1 VIPAPVGA
9 AGARKTA
16 GDTIESAGIAAR
28 SRRDGIKAKI
38 RIGTRGSALA
48 LTQSTWVAENIRARH
63 PGCDVALVTI
73 RTKGDIMQDVSLVQI
88 GGKGLFIKEIEEAL
102 LRGDV
107 DAAVHS
113 MKDVPAELPEGLEIA
128 VTPPREDP
136 RDVLVSAANRKLEE
150 MPRGARIGT
159 CSLRRGLQ
167 LRNRMPDL
175 EIVSLRGNLDTR
187 LRKVETEGLDGVIVA
202 AAGIR
207 RMGWVAKVSQFI
219 PVELMLPAVG
229 QGVLGIETRRDDARV
244 NDALA
249 FLHDPITWC
258 EVGAERSF
266 LKRLEGGCQLP
277 IAAYAKKTGDVIT
290 LEGLVG
296 SIDGRAMIRDVV
308 KGATDAYEAVGTE
321 LAERILARG
330 GRAILDEVYQGKRNG

>member
-1 VIPAPVGA
+1 MRCPSWRPS
-9 AGARKTA
+9 
-16 GDTIESAGIAAR
+16 GDFSICKEGSINQ
-28 SRRDGIKAKI
+28 KL

-48 LTQSTWVAENIRARH
+48 LTQSTWVADSIRRQH
-63 PGCDVALVTI
+63 PGCEVELVI
-73 RTKGDIMQDVSLVQI
+73 IKTKGDIMQDVSLVQL

-102 LRGDV
+102 LRGEV

-113 MKDVPAELPEGLEIA
+113 MKDVPAELPERLEIA
-128 VTPPREDP
+128 VTPLREDP
-136 RDVLVSAANRKLEE
+136 RDVLVSAGNRKLEE

-187 LRKVETEGLDGVIVA
+187 LKKVETEGLDGVIVA

-207 RMGWVAKVSQFI
+207 RMGWTAKVSQFI

-229 QGVLGIETRRDDARV
+229 QGVLGIETRQDDAQARG
-244 NDALA
+244 LIA
-249 FLHDPITWC
+249 FLHDPVTWV
-258 EVGAERSF
+258 EVGAERAF
-266 LKRLEGGCQLP
+266 LKRLDGGCQLP
-277 IAAYAKKTGDVIT
+277 IAAYAKKTGETVAI
-290 LEGLVG
+290 EGLVG
-296 SIDGRAMIRDVV
+296 SVDGRVMIQDAV
-308 KGATDAYEAVGTE
+308 KGPATDFDALGRE

-330 GRAILDEVYQGKRNG
+330 GRAILDEVYKK